1 MNFNDERHRQQFTD
15 MYNQYKVSLRTVAY
29 KCGIPKEDMEDI
41 IHDTFVAYARADY
54 DLELPEEDRRK
65 LLTRILK
72 NRCIDYHRSFKRRGC
87 YSLDDAWY
95 HQEEFLSLDKGHELL
110 DDMISDEKC
119 RAILKEIDQM
129 PQNWKE
135 IVMLKMLEGRPTEEV
150 CRMLD
155 ISEKACYS
163 RIGRIRKYLDKLL
176 QDENWP

>member
-41 IHDTFVAYARADY
+41 IHDAFVAYARADY

-72 NRCIDYHRSFKRRGC
+72 NRCIDYHRSLKRRGC

-110 DDMISDEKC
+110 DDMIGDEKC